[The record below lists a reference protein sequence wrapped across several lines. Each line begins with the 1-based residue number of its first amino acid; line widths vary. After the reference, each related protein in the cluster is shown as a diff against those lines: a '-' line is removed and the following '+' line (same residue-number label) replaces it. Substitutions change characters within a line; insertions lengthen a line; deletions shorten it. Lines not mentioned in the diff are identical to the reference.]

1 MILWTTNGTHGVAEG
16 TRVGDA
22 DVALEQVIEA
32 VQAFGGVAPASTSAT
47 DRGAAGPRR
56 IDRSH
61 EPINFASW
69 AATRKQF
76 SALAEDVAIL
86 LRQQGGDAELRIRMP
101 GFDAP
106 FTSGDEFL
114 LNVDEE
120 LWRQRRS
127 ASFNVSARSS
137 TVSAILTG
145 VHMNQYS
152 AELDVSGGLRTG
164 RNAVIPDLTELMK
177 RHERQSGDFEWKRV
191 LKASPMTMFAI
202 AYVAILVVP
211 ALIVGINGLLIGL
224 LVSVVVT
231 YPALE
236 LVSRAERAVSRASPD
251 VEFLPDSGRTAWADL
266 LESISKTQRR
276 LVGLVVLVA
285 AVVGILKGTGAI

>member
-1 MILWTTNGTHGVAEG
+1 VDDQWHAHGVAEG

-224 LVSVVVT
+224 LVSVV
-231 YPALE
+231 
-236 LVSRAERAVSRASPD
+236 
-251 VEFLPDSGRTAWADL
+251 
-266 LESISKTQRR
+266 
-276 LVGLVVLVA
+276 
-285 AVVGILKGTGAI
+285 